1 MDFTE
6 TIRDGQTILNDK
18 GDPRRP
24 QQLNL
29 KSDLMNDEMTKIA
42 QKKIGFLGSVKSNHL
57 DQKKMD

>member
-6 TIRDGQTILNDK
+6 TIRDGKTILNEK

-29 KSDLMNDEMTKIA
+29 KSDMMNEEMTKIG
-42 QKKIGFLGSVKSNHL
+42 QKKIGFLSSVKSNHL
-57 DQKKMD
+57 D